1 MQKISFYPLNS
12 FNVEK
17 AIITST
23 NLYQLKRTLEKHKQT
38 NKQTK
43 KQGKKFYMVFSCES

>member
-38 NKQTK
+38 NKKTRK
-43 KQGKKFYMVFSCES
+43 EVLYGFFI